1 MSQVKRFLA
10 STVLASLAVYADA
23 AELIVEVSNVPASG
37 QLVFQVYDSANA
49 FGDFRDPAIWSA
61 AGVQDLLWAVVMLPE
76 FQLIR

>member
-49 FGDFRDPAIWSA
+49 FGDFRDPASET
-61 AGVQDLLWAVVMLPE
+61 VVESKGDGEYRL
-76 FQLIR
+76 Q